1 MSASQSSATS
11 PALPLNV
18 ALGSRPPTAQSTLS
32 TASSSTALSKP
43 PPNPPDI
50 SSPHELTAF
59 VESLL
64 EQLDQKFDDMSSQ
77 ILDRMTQMSSRVDAL
92 EASIQD
98 IISNDANPAAPSLP
112 PLPPSLP
119 QSPSI
124 PHAQRKSTGSG

>member
-1 MSASQSSATS
+1 MLPPTQSS

-18 ALGSRPPTAQSTLS
+18 APGSRPQTSQSTLS
-32 TASSSTALSKP
+32 TASSTTVGAAKP
-43 PPNPPDI
+43 PPNPHAQDI

-64 EQLDQKFDDMSSQ
+64 EELDQKFDDMSSQ

-98 IISNDANPAAPSLP
+98 IISSDAPPP

-119 QSPSI
+119 QSPLFS
-124 PHAQRKSTGSG
+124 QRKSTASG

>member
-1 MSASQSSATS
+1 MPATQPAAS

-18 ALGSRPPTAQSTLS
+18 APGSRPATAQSVLS
-32 TASSSTALSKP
+32 TASSSTVVSKP
-43 PPNPPDI
+43 APNPPDI

-64 EQLDQKFDDMSSQ
+64 EQLDQKFDDMSNQ

-92 EASIQD
+92 EASIHD
-98 IISNDANPAAPSLP
+98 IINNDTVQ

-119 QSPSI
+119 QSPSL
-124 PHAQRKSTGSG
+124 PQRKSTGSG

>member
-1 MSASQSSATS
+1 MPPPTQSS

-18 ALGSRPPTAQSTLS
+18 APGSRPQTAQSTLS
-32 TASSSTALSKP
+32 TASSTTAGATKSVT
-43 PPNPPDI
+43 NASDI

-64 EQLDQKFDDMSSQ
+64 EQLDQKFEDMSSQ

-92 EASIQD
+92 EASIHD
-98 IISNDANPAAPSLP
+98 IINSDAPP

-124 PHAQRKSTGSG
+124 PQWKSTSSG

>member
-1 MSASQSSATS
+1 MPPPTQSS

-18 ALGSRPPTAQSTLS
+18 APGSRPQTAQSTLS
-32 TASSSTALSKP
+32 TASSTTAGPAKSATSA
-43 PPNPPDI
+43 PDI

-92 EASIQD
+92 EASIHD
-98 IISNDANPAAPSLP
+98 IISSDTPAA

-124 PHAQRKSTGSG
+124 PQRKSTSSG

>member
-1 MSASQSSATS
+1 MPASQSS
-11 PALPLNV
+11 ALPLNV
-18 ALGSRPPTAQSTLS
+18 AQGSRPTTAQSTLS
-32 TASSSTALSKP
+32 TASSSTAVSKP
-43 PPNPPDI
+43 APAPPDI

-64 EQLDQKFDDMSSQ
+64 EQLDQKFDDMSTQ
-77 ILDRMTQMSSRVDAL
+77 ILDRMTQMSTRVDAL

-98 IISNDANPAAPSLP
+98 IISNDTNPAPALP

>member
-1 MSASQSSATS
+1 MPPPTQSS

-18 ALGSRPPTAQSTLS
+18 ALGSRPPTAQSSLS
-32 TASSSTALSKP
+32 TASSTTVGAVKP
-43 PPNPPDI
+43 PPNPHAPDI

-77 ILDRMTQMSSRVDAL
+77 ILDRMTQMSGRVDAL

-98 IISNDANPAAPSLP
+98 IISSDAPSQP
-112 PLPPSLP
+112 QPPSLP
-119 QSPSI
+119 QSPLLS
-124 PHAQRKSTGSG
+124 QRKSTAGS

>member
-1 MSASQSSATS
+1 MPATQPSTS

-18 ALGSRPPTAQSTLS
+18 APGSRPATAQSTLS
-32 TASSSTALSKP
+32 TASSTTAGAAKP
-43 PPNPPDI
+43 AAPNPPDI

-64 EQLDQKFDDMSSQ
+64 EQLDQKFEDMSSQ

-92 EASIQD
+92 EASIHD
-98 IISNDANPAAPSLP
+98 IINSDAPAP

-124 PHAQRKSTGSG
+124 SQRKSTASG

>member
-1 MSASQSSATS
+1 MAPPTQSS

-18 ALGSRPPTAQSTLS
+18 APASRPQTAQSTLS
-32 TASSSTALSKP
+32 TASSTTVGANKSTTNTHA
-43 PPNPPDI
+43 PDI

-98 IISNDANPAAPSLP
+98 IISSDAPP

-119 QSPSI
+119 QSP
-124 PHAQRKSTGSG
+124 

>member
-1 MSASQSSATS
+1 MPATQSSTS

-18 ALGSRPPTAQSTLS
+18 APGSRPATAQSMLS
-32 TASSSTALSKP
+32 TASSTTAGAAKP
-43 PPNPPDI
+43 APSPPDI

-77 ILDRMTQMSSRVDAL
+77 ILDRMMQMSSRVDAL

-98 IISNDANPAAPSLP
+98 IISQDAAPPP

-119 QSPSI
+119 QSPSFS
-124 PHAQRKSTGSG
+124 QRKSTASG

>member
-1 MSASQSSATS
+1 MPPTQPSTS

-18 ALGSRPPTAQSTLS
+18 APGSRPATAQSTLS
-32 TASSSTALSKP
+32 TTSSATAGAAKAT
-43 PPNPPDI
+43 PNPPDI

-77 ILDRMTQMSSRVDAL
+77 ILDRMMQMSSRVDAL

-98 IISNDANPAAPSLP
+98 IISNDAPAQ

-124 PHAQRKSTGSG
+124 SQRKSTMSG

>member
-1 MSASQSSATS
+1 MAPQPST

-18 ALGSRPPTAQSTLS
+18 APGSRPATAQSTLS
-32 TASSSTALSKP
+32 TASSSTAVAKP
-43 PPNPPDI
+43 APNPPDI

-64 EQLDQKFDDMSSQ
+64 EQLDQKFDDMSTQ

-92 EASIQD
+92 EASIHD
-98 IISNDANPAAPSLP
+98 IISSDTPAVPLP

-124 PHAQRKSTGSG
+124 PQRKSTGSG